1 MESKGFSLIYVIINC
16 IPIPIMLK
24 ATSSESLIIP
34 IVLQKTE
41 PIKTIFK
48 QVNLYFSD
56 NLQQRGLWFMKD
68 STKLILSE

>member
-1 MESKGFSLIYVIINC
+1 
-16 IPIPIMLK
+16 MLK